1 MELKFAT
8 LFKSTKISWN
18 HNYIFSCLWNVSAPL
33 GFRIRLKFL
42 SPVILQEP
50 MDTLT
55 IFNGKR
61 VVDRLHGY
69 ISFPKEYESVNNN
82 LYVELDSAPH
92 DLREGF
98 FAQVS
103 LIKSS

>member
-1 MELKFAT
+1 
-8 LFKSTKISWN
+8 
-18 HNYIFSCLWNVSAPL
+18 
-33 GFRIRLKFL
+33 
-42 SPVILQEP
+42 

-55 IFNGKR
+55 IFNGKK

-69 ISFPKEYESVNNN
+69 ISFPKEYESINNN

-103 LIKSS
+103 LIKWFEFFTKLIKELYNQMYNCKRWLAIFSSRITFHEIM

>member
-1 MELKFAT
+1 M
-8 LFKSTKISWN
+8 
-18 HNYIFSCLWNVSAPL
+18 
-33 GFRIRLKFL
+33 
-42 SPVILQEP
+42 QES

-69 ISFPKEYESVNNN
+69 IAFPKEYESVNNN

-103 LIKSS
+103 LIKSWYKTYDKVIQISICTRSL

>member
-1 MELKFAT
+1 
-8 LFKSTKISWN
+8 
-18 HNYIFSCLWNVSAPL
+18 
-33 GFRIRLKFL
+33 
-42 SPVILQEP
+42 

-61 VVDRLHGY
+61 VVDRLHDY
-69 ISFPKEYESVNNN
+69 IAFPKEYESVNNN

-103 LIKSS
+103 LIKS

>member
-1 MELKFAT
+1 M
-8 LFKSTKISWN
+8 
-18 HNYIFSCLWNVSAPL
+18 
-33 GFRIRLKFL
+33 
-42 SPVILQEP
+42 QES

-55 IFNGKR
+55 IFNGKK

-69 ISFPKEYESVNNN
+69 ISFPKEYESINNN

-103 LIKSS
+103 LIKWFEFFTKRLDKKANKRVI